1 MKHFGEKK
9 VMVIANVFPKL
20 KAVKDFV
27 KPLSE
32 KSLFGTPFDSQHGKG
47 SQIFVKSAWEHSYQ
61 IFLSLWGNLI
71 SKMSPLVR
79 GEILG
84 AFVSKLTVD
93 EKYRLR
99 NCGNLLLLIHNYKNA
114 IITKNKKEPFLNYLF
129 NFCNIHQI
137 LDILEKGMIVITF
150 CHFFVPFL
158 KHTSNFKHFETK
170 HDCHN

>member
-32 KSLFGTPFDSQHGKG
+32 NSLFRTPFDSQHGKG
-47 SQIFVKSAWEHSYQ
+47 SQIFVKSEWEHSHQ
-61 IFLSLWGNLI
+61 IFSSLWRNLI
-71 SKMSPLVR
+71 SKMSPFVR
-79 GEILG
+79 GKILG

-99 NCGNLLLLIHNYKNA
+99 NCGNLLLLIRNYKNA
-114 IITKNKKEPFLNYLF
+114 IIKKNKQERTFSQLFVQFL
-129 NFCNIHQI
+129 
-137 LDILEKGMIVITF
+137 
-150 CHFFVPFL
+150 
-158 KHTSNFKHFETK
+158 
-170 HDCHN
+170 